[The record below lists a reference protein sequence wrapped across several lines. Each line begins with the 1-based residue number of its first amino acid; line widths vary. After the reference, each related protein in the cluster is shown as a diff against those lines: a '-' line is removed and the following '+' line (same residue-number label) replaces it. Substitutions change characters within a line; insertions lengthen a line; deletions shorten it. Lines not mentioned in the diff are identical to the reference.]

1 MPDEG
6 SDGSHDHAVRLSL
19 FGAPGSNTNLGVGA
33 LMHGVMA
40 AARAVRPDVEF
51 TVFDQ
56 GRGVRPSSVT
66 DTDGRVHG
74 FRYVGAH
81 YSRRLYR
88 PENYLTMAATIPIGG
103 RGNPGMRA
111 VLASDAVLD
120 ISGGD
125 SFSDIYGVHRF
136 RMITAPKMLA
146 LRARRPLVLLPQTY
160 GPFQSRA
167 TAGAARRIVAAA
179 AQAWARDADSYEALR
194 ELAGDGF
201 DPQRHRQ
208 GVDVAFLLPARR
220 PTAMS
225 EDLTA
230 ALATVPRPVGVN
242 VSGLLWSSGNSF
254 GLRADYRRTMLALVR
269 DLVRRGHR
277 VLIVPHVLGQRPG
290 GEADNVAARELVDRL
305 APEVAARVSMVDSFE
320 DASTAKGVIAQCSFF
335 VGTRMHSTIAA
346 LSSAVPAVG
355 LAYSHKYRG
364 VFASVGRADAVLDLR
379 AMDSGEVAQA
389 VKDAQ
394 GHSQEWREDLA
405 RRVPTI
411 QQRARD
417 QMRTI
422 LGVVD
427 APQQ

>member
-1 MPDEG
+1 
-6 SDGSHDHAVRLSL
+6 
-19 FGAPGSNTNLGVGA
+19 
-33 LMHGVMA
+33 
-40 AARAVRPDVEF
+40 
-51 TVFDQ
+51 
-56 GRGVRPSSVT
+56 
-66 DTDGRVHG
+66 
-74 FRYVGAH
+74 
-81 YSRRLYR
+81 
-88 PENYLTMAATIPIGG
+88 
-103 RGNPGMRA
+103 
-111 VLASDAVLD
+111 
-120 ISGGD
+120 
-125 SFSDIYGVHRF
+125 
-136 RMITAPKMLA
+136 
-146 LRARRPLVLLPQTY
+146 
-160 GPFQSRA
+160 
-167 TAGAARRIVAAA
+167 
-179 AQAWARDADSYEALR
+179 
-194 ELAGDGF
+194 
-201 DPQRHRQ
+201 
-208 GVDVAFLLPARR
+208 
-220 PTAMS
+220 MS

-379 AMDSGEVAQA
+379 AMDSGEVVQA